1 MNQVIIDGLKR
12 QAEDHEM
19 DTFAVELLESYTTDL
34 CRLDNYLQQLCYGT
48 FQLPEDQ
55 VIDEIRKRLR
65 FAVSD
70 ESKLA
75 RYLRP

>member
-1 MNQVIIDGLKR
+1 MDQIIIDGLKR

-19 DTFAVELLESYTTDL
+19 DTFAEELLEAYTTDL
-34 CRLDNYLQQLCYGT
+34 CRLDGYLQQLCYGT
-48 FQLPEDQ
+48 FHIPEEQ

-65 FAVSD
+65 YAVSD
-70 ESKLA
+70 EARLA